1 MQTAILCSDHQKWLS
16 ESAKKLLRSTKSN
29 FPNHVDQHGH
39 HLSFYPI
46 CPGYGPLLYSA
57 LTPKW
62 PITVRTLCLF
72 RLAQFEWTCH
82 IVKVLIHCI
91 FSSILFNWRYSTY
104 VGAVEKDL
112 PLTEILLDEED
123 SYPQLTKSWKLNL
136 EHAVG

>member
-39 HLSFYPI
+39 HLSYLSWIWASLVLSTNSEVTHNCENFVFV
-46 CPGYGPLLYSA
+46 SFS
-57 LTPKW
+57 
-62 PITVRTLCLF
+62 TVWMNMSYRKSFDSL
-72 RLAQFEWTCH
+72 
-82 IVKVLIHCI
+82 CI